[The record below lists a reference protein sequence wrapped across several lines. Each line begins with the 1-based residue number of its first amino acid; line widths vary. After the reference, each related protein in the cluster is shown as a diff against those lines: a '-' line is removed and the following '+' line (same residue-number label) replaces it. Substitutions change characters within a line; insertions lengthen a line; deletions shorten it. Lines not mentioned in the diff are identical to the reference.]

1 MWFVCCYRL
10 ESELNNKCKE
20 KDLCAERESAVK
32 LSLQRVQNDLRD
44 SEERYRRLDG
54 KVSAVYKK

>member
-1 MWFVCCYRL
+1 M
-10 ESELNNKCKE
+10 NNKCKE

-54 KVSAVYKK
+54 KVSAVYKKKKCVRN